1 MLVLTR
7 KPREAIVVNHNTRI
21 VVLSASGG
29 KIKLGI
35 EAPPEVPVHRSEV
48 FDAIETA
55 EPLPSDVEPW
65 YEQLVW

>member
-7 KPREAIVVNHNTRI
+7 KPRESIVVNHNVRI
-21 VVLSASGG
+21 VVLSAHGG
-29 KIKLGI
+29 KVKLGV

-55 EPLPSDVEPW
+55 ESWRSQAEPW
-65 YEQLVW
+65 YEQVVW